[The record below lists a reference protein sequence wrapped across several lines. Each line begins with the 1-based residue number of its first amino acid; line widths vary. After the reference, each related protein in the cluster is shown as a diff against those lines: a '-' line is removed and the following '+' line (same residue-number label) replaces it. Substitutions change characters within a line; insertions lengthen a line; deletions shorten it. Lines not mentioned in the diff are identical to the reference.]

1 MLNDT
6 KNNFNNLITSIKST
20 ILDVKKHKGNKLK
33 VNNNNR
39 AACKEHNFMAS

>member
-6 KNNFNNLITSIKST
+6 KNNFNNLITSNKST
-20 ILDVKKHKGNKLK
+20 IPEIKKYNGNKLK

-39 AACKEHNFMAS
+39 VACKEFNFMVL